1 MQKLILSPWSLR
13 AEGFCKEQQGQLEA
27 LFSQGNGTL
36 GMRYASEIPCHG
48 RQRDCFV
55 AGVYDAAPGEVG
67 ELVNFPD
74 PLGLRVFLDGEELTM
89 EACGVYEAELN
100 LRYGRAR
107 RSYRLTARN
116 GKSLTVSAERV
127 IPLNRPRV
135 VAERM
140 IFTPDAPCMLQWQAV
155 IDGNTTNGGTQ
166 HWVDGEHR
174 CVPSSGWAMECHTQQ
189 SGVAACITVAAKTNA
204 QRSRIFRQRRIVGAL
219 FESEGEK
226 PTVLNR
232 YAAVAVCREGML
244 PAQEAEAEAQAAA
257 TAGFDT
263 ICAEN
268 DTAWTDYWGDA
279 DVRLESDE
287 PADQTAIR
295 FALYHLRVMTPQ
307 ADADVSIAAKGLSGE
322 AYKGHVFWDT
332 EMFLLPAWLVIDSET
347 AKRLLRYRYACLPAA
362 KRRAE
367 AGGYRGAQFPWE
379 SAQPEAGDVTPATVE
394 GWVDT
399 ATGRAVPIL
408 EKTDEIHI
416 TADVAYAVWQVWQ
429 GTHDEAFM
437 ADYGDEL
444 LRETAR
450 FWASRAQWN
459 EVKQCYDILDV
470 IGPDEYSEHSD
481 NNAYTNW
488 MAHGN
493 LCAALDRKLFS
504 PNEEA
509 QIRNVAEGLALPRA
523 NADRVIPQAD
533 GWLIQKQLDVSV
545 LRELPES
552 ALADMDIGQVTHS
565 QVLKQADVVALLT
578 TLPEAFSPEVRA
590 ASFDYYEAR
599 CLHFSSLSYPAHC
612 LALTRMG
619 QAERA
624 YDFFRRV
631 RGLDLQE
638 GTASSEGI
646 HAAALGGIW
655 QCIVQGFLGLKW
667 QNGTYIL
674 SPALPAAWQRV
685 TLSLPIASGRRL
697 VTVTPEGITV
707 EGKET
712 FK

>member
-1 MQKLILSPWSLR
+1 MQKLILSPWGLR
-13 AEGFCKEQQGQLEA
+13 AEGFCKERQGQLEA
-27 LFSQGNGTL
+27 LFSQGNGSL
-36 GMRYASEIPCHG
+36 GMRCAAEIPCCG

-55 AGVYDAAPGEVG
+55 AGIYDAAPGEIS

-74 PLGLRVFLDGEELTM
+74 PLGLRIFLDEEELTM
-89 EACGVYEAELN
+89 EACSEYKAELN
-100 LRYGRAR
+100 LRNGEIR
-107 RSYRLTARN
+107 RSYRLTARS
-116 GKSLTVSAERV
+116 GKSLTVRAERV
-127 IPLNRPRV
+127 IPLNRSQI
-135 VAERM
+135 VAERL
-140 IFTPDAPCMLQWQAV
+140 IFTPDAPCVLQWQAV
-155 IDGNTTNGGTQ
+155 IDGSATNGGTQ

-189 SGVAACITVAAKTNA
+189 SGVAACITVAAETNA
-204 QRSRIFRQRRIVGAL
+204 QRSRILRQRRIVGAF
-219 FESEGEK
+219 FESEGKK

-232 YAAVAVCREGML
+232 YAAVTVCREGTP
-244 PAQEAEAEAQAAA
+244 PAREAETRAQAAA
-257 TAGFDT
+257 AAGFDAL
-263 ICAEN
+263 CAEN
-268 DTAWTDYWGDA
+268 DTAWAAYWAKA
-279 DVRLESDE
+279 DIWLESDE

-307 ADADVSIAAKGLSGE
+307 ADARVSIAAKGLSGE

-332 EMFLLPAWLVIDSET
+332 EMFLLPAWLAIDPET

-367 AGGYRGAQFPWE
+367 ANGCRGAQFPWE
-379 SAQPEAGDVTPATVE
+379 SAQPEDGDVTPATVE
-394 GWVDT
+394 GWVDP

-416 TADVAYAVWQVWQ
+416 TADIAYAVWQVWQ

-450 FWASRAQWN
+450 FWANRAQWN
-459 EVKQCYDILDV
+459 GKKLCYEISDV

-488 MAHGN
+488 MAHEN
-493 LCAALDRKLFS
+493 LRAALNRKLFS
-504 PNEEA
+504 PKEEA
-509 QIRNVAEGLALPRA
+509 QIRKVAEGLLLPRA
-523 NADRVIPQAD
+523 NAEGVIPQAD
-533 GWLIQKQLDVSV
+533 GWLMQKQLDVSA
-545 LRELPES
+545 LRKLPAS
-552 ALADMDIGQVTHS
+552 ALAGMDIGQVVHS
-565 QVLKQADVVALLT
+565 QVLKQADVVALFT
-578 TLPEAFSPEVRA
+578 TLTEAFPPEVRA

-612 LALTRMG
+612 LALARMG
-619 QAERA
+619 QTERA
-624 YDFFRRV
+624 YGFFRRV
-631 RGLDLQE
+631 RALDLQE

-667 QNGTYIL
+667 ENGAWTL
-674 SPALPAAWQRV
+674 SPVLPAAWKRV
-685 TLSLPIASGRRL
+685 TLSLPMAGVRRL
-697 VTVTPEGITV
+697 VTVTPEGIAV

-712 FK
+712 VR